1 MKLEKL
7 LYGVEIQKTNVDL
20 NTEIKEIKIDSR
32 KVEKGDLFV
41 CLEGVNDDGNNHIGE
56 IDCAFVA
63 LTEKEP
69 KNAKFVLVKDARKA
83 YAQVCENRFLRPLEG
98 MKFVAVVGTNRQDFH
113 RALYRF
119 DFVFCRCKNR
129 AYRHGRAL
137 YSRRKSRAKSDDA
150 RSPSN

>member
-1 MKLEKL
+1 MKLENL

-98 MKFVAVVGTNRQDFH
+98 MKFVAVVGTNGKTSTAHYIDSIC
-113 RALYRF
+113 L
-119 DFVFCRCKNR
+119 CRCKNR

-150 RSPSN
+150 RPLRT

>member
-1 MKLEKL
+1 MKLENL

-98 MKFVAVVGTNRQDFH
+98 MKFVAQDFH

-150 RSPSN
+150 RSLRT